1 MHPGMMAGS
10 MSKSVSKSVS
20 MTAARETRRNPGD
33 CQNCRSKNQ
42 FSHLCTRQSVSI
54 APTSA
59 WATTTPFTLALP

>member
-1 MHPGMMAGS
+1 MHPGMMDGS
-10 MSKSVSKSVS
+10 MSKSVS